1 MTPIKLYIM
10 RNKQLYLAAIIL
22 LILGLSRLQAQ
33 TDKATEP
40 LTDIDNNVYKTVMIG
55 KQIWMAEN
63 LKTSRYSNGDSIGTT
78 HPDTLNY
85 MTESTPKYQW
95 IYAGNESNLVPY
107 GRLYT
112 WYTVTDSR
120 KVCPTGWHVPSKEE
134 WATLTK
140 FLGGDSLAH
149 GKLKET
155 GIKHWDKPNTGAT
168 NESGFTGIP
177 GGNHHPKGS
186 FLYMGECGHWWSV
199 TEQDKNFAWRL
210 RLRND
215 DNIEN
220 FFGYAPKLMGWSV
233 RCVKD

>member
-168 NESGFTGIP
+168 NESGFTSIP
-177 GGNHHPKGS
+177 GGNHYP
-186 FLYMGECGHWWSV
+186 
-199 TEQDKNFAWRL
+199 NFAWRL